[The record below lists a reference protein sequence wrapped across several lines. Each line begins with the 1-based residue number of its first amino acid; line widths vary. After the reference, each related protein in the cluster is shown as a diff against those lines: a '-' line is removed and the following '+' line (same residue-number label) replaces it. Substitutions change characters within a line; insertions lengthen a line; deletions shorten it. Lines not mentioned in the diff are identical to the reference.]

1 MKATKKHLYMSA
13 VSLMLCAVML
23 LGTTFAWFTDSVTN
37 TGNVIQAGNLD
48 INATGFSWNAEE
60 GKWDY
65 PNYGLRSP
73 LITQTKWEPGQY
85 NAVVIKVSNYGATL
99 AADVDIDFS
108 ITENEKNL
116 ADALWYKLT
125 PIGAEDGVISAHVNT
140 AVPKSKLS
148 FVDPQN
154 RPASEA
160 DGVITM
166 SKIEDDATE
175 PQRVYT
181 DYHQGQYAY
190 YLLEYGMYTSA
201 GNEYMGGSFNM
212 TVTVKAKQATV
223 EEDGFG
229 NSDYDA
235 DAAYGVT
242 VGADTDSVI
251 DAAKALKDGENLILS
266 ADVTLP
272 AGTPRKAIR
281 FDNPITGSVDFGG
294 HTVTGYNGNISLVAT
309 NGSNI
314 TLSNGTLTAGSGTYC
329 TIGADGGN
337 ITVDGLTLKN
347 YTANGNSVKVWPNA
361 VVNLNNVTSIS
372 NKGGAIEVTGGEVNV
387 NGGTY
392 TQTTY
397 YNWNSGIGAVS
408 NGGVLNIRD
417 MTAVSE
423 NYCLYTFTSGGTIN
437 VYSGSFTATG
447 NNGGKGIAIQIDG
460 QENKQPSVVN
470 VYGGTFDGKINV
482 GAKNA
487 SLNITSGTFKNTG
500 MTLEQFSKYVVDGST
515 VTEVD
520 GAYVVTAA

>member
-160 DGVITM
+160 NGVTTM
-166 SKIEDDATE
+166 SKIENDPTE
-175 PQRVYT
+175 SQRVYT

-201 GNEYMGGSFNM
+201 GNDYMGGSFNM
-212 TVTVKAKQATV
+212 TVTVKAKQAAV

-229 NSDYDA
+229 SSNYDA
-235 DAAYGVT
+235 DAVFPATSG
-242 VGADTDSVI
+242 
-251 DAAKALKDGENLILS
+251 KD
-266 ADVTLP
+266 
-272 AGTPRKAIR
+272 
-281 FDNPITGSVDFGG
+281 
-294 HTVTGYNGNISLVAT
+294 LV
-309 NGSNI
+309 
-314 TLSNGTLTAGSGTYC
+314 SG
-329 TIGADGGN
+329 
-337 ITVDGLTLKN
+337 L
-347 YTANGNSVKVWPNA
+347 
-361 VVNLNNVTSIS
+361 
-372 NKGGAIEVTGGEVNV
+372 
-387 NGGTY
+387 
-392 TQTTY
+392 Q
-397 YNWNSGIGAVS
+397 
-408 NGGVLNIRD
+408 NGGVVSVTEDLIWDEAVTIASDTQSVLNLESGKTVTVTKDGIADLYGNAQLTIQGTGKLNQDMESEIGYLIR
-417 MTAVSE
+417 
-423 NYCLYTFTSGGTIN
+423 
-437 VYSGSFTATG
+437 ATG
-447 NNGGKGIAIQIDG
+447 DSKVIIKDGTFIGGLTCVQADKNAQVEIYGGHFEALVDWKGTYWLLNLVDNTNASI
-460 QENKQPSVVN
+460 K
-470 VYGGTFDGKINV
+470 VYGGTFVNFDPSNSKTENPAANFVAEGYTVVSEKQE
-482 GAKNA
+482 
-487 SLNITSGTFKNTG
+487 SGDIWYT
-500 MTLEQFSKYVVDGST
+500 VVP
-515 VTEVD
+515 E
-520 GAYVVTAA
+520 

>member
-201 GNEYMGGSFNM
+201 GNDYMGGSFNM
-212 TVTVKAKQATV
+212 TVTVKAKQAPV

-235 DAAYGVT
+235 NATYAVTSQEEMQDA
-242 VGADTDSVI
+242 I
-251 DAAKALKDGENLILS
+251 DDAKDGDVIALS
-266 ADVTLP
+266 NDLTVDDETVFAFDTEKSVTIDLSGNTITYNNPQGKGTLVNIINGADVTLQ
-272 AGTPRKAIR
+272 
-281 FDNPITGSVDFGG
+281 
-294 HTVTGYNGNISLVAT
+294 
-309 NGSNI
+309 NGSIEMTNPYYGLAVRDNSSMTLKGVTVNSGDGVIFSHGKNITVVVEDSVLSSTAYCAVYHNGSYAPANI
-314 TLSNGTLTAGSGTYC
+314 TLRNTKILSGGVYISNSAGREKQTLTIEGSTIYGPTAVEMKHTNATITDSTLIGTSAVTGSG
-329 TIGADGGN
+329 
-337 ITVDGLTLKN
+337 
-347 YTANGNSVKVWPNA
+347 
-361 VVNLNNVTSIS
+361 S
-372 NKGGAIEVTGGEVNV
+372 N
-387 NGGTY
+387 
-392 TQTTY
+392 
-397 YNWNSGIGAVS
+397 
-408 NGGVLNIRD
+408 
-417 MTAVSE
+417 
-423 NYCLYTFTSGGTIN
+423 
-437 VYSGSFTATG
+437 
-447 NNGGKGIAIQIDG
+447 NNGGCTEGYALAVTGNGVNDLATGTVTVTNCKFYSQEATGEPNGYYFVYKLADGASVTIDG
-460 QENKQPSVVN
+460 KLVDNFNS
-470 VYGGTFDGKINV
+470 YGK
-482 GAKNA
+482 
-487 SLNITSGTFKNTG
+487 
-500 MTLEQFSKYVVDGST
+500 
-515 VTEVD
+515 
-520 GAYVVTAA
+520 

>member
-1 MKATKKHLYMSA
+1 MKATKKHLYLSA

-212 TVTVKAKQATV
+212 TVTVKAKQAAV

-229 NSDYDA
+229 SSNYDA
-235 DAAYGVT
+235 DAVFPTVSGKNLVSGLQNGGFVSVTEDLIWDEDATIASDTQSVLNLESGKTVT
-242 VGADTDSVI
+242 VT
-251 DAAKALKDGENLILS
+251 KDGIVNLCGNAQLTIQGTGKLNQDWESEIGYLIS
-266 ADVTLP
+266 ASDNSKVIIKDGTFI
-272 AGTPRKAIR
+272 AGLTCVQADKNAQVEIY
-281 FDNPITGSVDFGG
+281 GG
-294 HTVTGYNGNISLVAT
+294 HFEA
-309 NGSNI
+309 
-314 TLSNGTLTAGSGTYC
+314 LTDWYGTYWLL
-329 TIGADGGN
+329 N
-337 ITVDGLTLKN
+337 LVDNT
-347 YTANGNSVKVWPNA
+347 NA
-361 VVNLNNVTSIS
+361 SI
-372 NKGGAIEVTGGEVNV
+372 K
-387 NGGTY
+387 
-392 TQTTY
+392 
-397 YNWNSGIGAVS
+397 
-408 NGGVLNIRD
+408 
-417 MTAVSE
+417 
-423 NYCLYTFTSGGTIN
+423 
-437 VYSGSFTATG
+437 
-447 NNGGKGIAIQIDG
+447 
-460 QENKQPSVVN
+460 
-470 VYGGTFDGKINV
+470 VYGGTFVNFDPSNSKTENPAANFVAEGYTVVSEKQE
-482 GAKNA
+482 
-487 SLNITSGTFKNTG
+487 SGDIWYT
-500 MTLEQFSKYVVDGST
+500 VVP
-515 VTEVD
+515 E
-520 GAYVVTAA
+520 